1 MEDAEFARTVT
12 EVMNMSL
19 MSDAYIGLI
28 EELTSDPDEQDYL
41 YEHPEI
47 LEDLEKRI

>member
-1 MEDAEFARTVT
+1 
-12 EVMNMSL
+12 MSL
-19 MSDAYIGLI
+19 MADAYIGLV

-47 LEDLEKRI
+47 LEDLEKGFSDDVWRYLAKGLA